1 MTSKLKIQELDP
13 IEHILKRPDMY
24 VGSNRMKKCEEFVG
38 YVQSVPEIA
47 REEDGNESSAS
58 NQSEEKKEK
67 LSLSI
72 KKETILF
79 SPAILRIFVE
89 ALSNAIDNAKRS
101 KDANVPCSKIKI
113 VINKETGETS
123 VWNDGLVIPIEE
135 QKSSSSSSSS
145 SAEYKHTMIFGKLRT
160 STNFNDDEERT
171 VSGRNGLGIKL
182 TNVFSKS
189 FQVNSV
195 DPESGKLFSQQ
206 WDNNMRQVSA
216 PKITKSSLKTGYTEV
231 KWIPDFS
238 QFHIDGY
245 TDEIIRLYTR
255 YVFDAAM
262 LTGLNVYLND
272 VKLPIRS
279 LLDYSKLFASP
290 TSETIAMKSKDSEV
304 VITTNMT
311 NEFEAV
317 SFVNGVFTMHG
328 GKHVDAWSEAVFRPI
343 VDHFN
348 KPKKPQISIKDV
360 KQFYR
365 IFVVSTLVNPEFSS
379 QSKTE
384 LTAPEV
390 YASADKKHIN
400 AILKWETTS
409 KVNDI
414 ISSKEILVMKK
425 SESKKRGFTA
435 IEGYMPANEAGG
447 KNSSQCMLA
456 LCEGL
461 SAKSFVVKGM
471 DSPYAQGK
479 GRDYIGVYPLRGK
492 ILNVRD
498 SNGKQI
504 AENKEIT
511 AIIQALNLR
520 YDVDYT
526 KDENF
531 ATLNYGKL
539 LILTDADT
547 DGKHITG
554 LIINFFHHLFPT
566 LLSRP
571 QPFLVNML
579 TPIAKF
585 FSKKEE
591 KIFYD
596 LHSADE
602 YFLQA
607 KSENIH
613 IRVRYYKGLGSH
625 TDKEIAEE
633 FGKRILSYV
642 KTEDCDAAI
651 VKAFDK
657 KYSDYRKKWLEDFDP
672 KFHTVIDELTLE
684 RTISVFVNEDLITY
698 SADHC
703 VRAIPHIMD
712 GLKQSQRKILYA
724 AFLKNL
730 KSICKVAQFAGYV
743 AEKTNYHHGEQNLN
757 DTIIKMA
764 QAFVGRNNIPIF
776 FREGQFGSR
785 LQNGKDAANARYI
798 FTRLE
803 SITRA
808 IFREEDDVLLN
819 RVVDDGDLVE
829 PEYYVP
835 IVPMILINGCDGIGT
850 GWASSIPLFNPLDVI
865 HCVKEWIADP
875 PQKTES
881 GLLFSSIPEIVP
893 WYRGFTGRIIAD
905 EKDSTKFISSGI
917 LARPTKEDE
926 KKKSKNKVTIT
937 EIPVDMSIQSCYD
950 MLTHLTHEE
959 KKLKGFKDYSGADS
973 PLFEID
979 EYTDGMLCSISNLKL
994 TSSISTSNMV
1004 LFDKNMRIKKYQSV
1018 HDIIC
1023 EFCDVRLA
1031 FYQKRKKF
1039 RLEDLMY
1046 LIIIAKNKE
1055 RFITEV
1061 MNSTLQIHRKKEEE
1075 IYQLLEARQYT
1086 KEPSRPSTLN
1096 DLSDNDARSDGS
1108 AVLANAN
1115 EKAYSYL
1122 LRLTIRSFTQE
1133 KIEELQK
1140 EISRLEA
1147 EHKKLLETKETDIW
1161 IQELDHLESVYKVWL
1176 RDITAEQER
1185 KVKKSKPSKV

>member
-24 VGSNRMKKCEEFVG
+24 VGSNRMKNSEEYVG
-38 YVQSVPEIA
+38 YITQDL
-47 REEDGNESSAS
+47 EDKIEL
-58 NQSEEKKEK
+58 K
-67 LSLSI
+67 I

-101 KDANVPCSKIKI
+101 KDANVPCNKIKI

-135 QKSSSSSSSS
+135 QKSG
-145 SAEYKHTMIFGKLRT
+145 EFKHTMIFGKLRT
-160 STNFNDDEERT
+160 STNFNDEEERT

-195 DPESGKLFSQQ
+195 DPENGKFFSQQ
-206 WDNNMRQVSA
+206 WTNNMRNVSE
-216 PKITKSSLKTGYTEV
+216 PKITKSTLKTGYTEV

-245 TDEIIRLYTR
+245 TDEIVRLYTR

-262 LTGLNVYLND
+262 LTGLNVYLNE

-279 LLDYSKLFASP
+279 LLDYSKLFVSP
-290 TSETIAMKSKDSEV
+290 TASECISLKSKDSEV
-304 VITTNMT
+304 VLTTNVT
-311 NEFEAV
+311 NDFEAI
-317 SFVNGVFTMHG
+317 SFVNGVFTIHG
-328 GKHVDAWSEAVFRPI
+328 GKHVDSWSEAIFRPI

-365 IFVVSTLVNPEFSS
+365 LFVVSTLINPEFSS

-384 LTAPEV
+384 LTSPEV
-390 YASADKKHIN
+390 QANVDKKQIN
-400 AILKWETTS
+400 AILKWETTN
-409 KVNDI
+409 KLNDI

-447 KNSSQCMLA
+447 KNSSKCMLA

-479 GRDYIGVYPLRGK
+479 GRDYFGVYPLRGK
-492 ILNVRD
+492 ILNVRS

-520 YDVDYT
+520 YDVDYQ

-531 ATLNYGKL
+531 ATLSYGKL

-554 LIINFFHHLFPT
+554 LIINFFHHLFPS
-566 LLSRP
+566 LLRRP
-571 QPFLVNML
+571 EPFLVNML

-585 FSKKEE
+585 SSKKEDR
-591 KIFYD
+591 IFYD

-607 KSENIH
+607 QKENIH
-613 IRVRYYKGLGSH
+613 LRVRYYKGLGSH

-642 KTEDCDAAI
+642 KTEDCDASI

-657 KYSDYRKKWLEDFDP
+657 KYSDHRKKWLEDYDP
-672 KFHTVIDELTLE
+672 KIHTIVDETTLE
-684 RTISVFVNEDLITY
+684 RTISTFVNEDLITY

-764 QAFVGRNNIPIF
+764 QAFVGSNNIPLF

-785 LQNGKDAANARYI
+785 LQKGEDAANARYI

-803 SITRA
+803 NITRA

-819 RVVDDGDLVE
+819 RVVDDGDVVE
-829 PEYYVP
+829 PEFYVP

-865 HCVKEWIADP
+865 HCVREWIADP
-875 PQKTES
+875 PQKLGEANLVFT
-881 GLLFSSIPEIVP
+881 SIPDIVP
-893 WYRGFTGRIIAD
+893 WYRGFTGKITPD
-905 EKDSTKFISSGI
+905 EKDNGKFISSGV
-917 LARPTKEDE
+917 LSRSEETE
-926 KKKSKNKVTIT
+926 KKKSKNKVAIT
-937 EIPVDMSIQSCYD
+937 EIPIDMSIQNCYD
-950 MLTHLTHEE
+950 MLTRLTHEE
-959 KKLKGFKDYSGADS
+959 KKLKGFKDYSGADF
-973 PLFEID
+973 PYFEID

-1023 EFCDVRLA
+1023 EFCELRLS
-1031 FYQKRKKF
+1031 FYEKRKKY
-1039 RLEDLMY
+1039 RLQDLMY
-1046 LIIIAKNKE
+1046 LITIAKNKE

-1061 MNSTLQIHRKKEEE
+1061 INSTLEIHNKKEADV
-1075 IYQLLEARQYT
+1075 YRLLESRNYA
-1086 KEPSRPSTLN
+1086 KEPK
-1096 DLSDNDARSDGS
+1096 RSADDKDESGF
-1108 AVLANAN
+1108 A
-1115 EKAYSYL
+1115 YL

-1133 KIEELQK
+1133 KIEDLQK
-1140 EISRLEA
+1140 EILTLET

-1161 IQELDHLESVYKVWL
+1161 LQELAHLESVYKKWL
-1176 RDITAEQER
+1176 SDITVEQDN
-1185 KVKKSKPSKV
+1185 KVKKKTKAK